1 MEVVLAQQLKAID
14 RGAMEATFAGLH
26 LFKIGGSVST
36 FAYSLV
42 HGIKSTF
49 HADFVPQVLVMQAS
63 ALGSVGDLN
72 ESMNVHCHQT
82 SS

>member
-1 MEVVLAQQLKAID
+1 
-14 RGAMEATFAGLH
+14 MEATFAGLH
-26 LFKIGGSVST
+26 FVGIGGSVGT

-42 HGIKSTF
+42 HSIKSSF

-63 ALGSVGDLN
+63 ALASAGDLN
-72 ESMNVHCHQT
+72 KSMNVHCHRT

>member
-1 MEVVLAQQLKAID
+1 MD
-14 RGAMEATFAGLH
+14 RETMEATFAGLH
-26 LFKIGGSVST
+26 FVGIGGSVGT

-42 HGIKSTF
+42 HGIKSSF

-63 ALGSVGDLN
+63 ALASVGDLN